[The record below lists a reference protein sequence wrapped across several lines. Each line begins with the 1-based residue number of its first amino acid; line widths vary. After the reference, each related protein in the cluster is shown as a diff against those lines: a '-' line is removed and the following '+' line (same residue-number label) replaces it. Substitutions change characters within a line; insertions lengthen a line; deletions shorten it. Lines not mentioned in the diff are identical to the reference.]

1 MCADISVTL
10 LYLIVCL
17 CSQKFG
23 CVRCAADMCIFL
35 CLCECL
41 NSVLVLFPT
50 QTSSL
55 FSQLKDKQV
64 KKGGKKMLK
73 DNLNDSCKPFNINH
87 AGRITKQVYYP
98 AQSKS

>member
-1 MCADISVTL
+1 MHVCADISVTL

-35 CLCECL
+35 CLH
-41 NSVLVLFPT
+41 SVLVLFPT
-50 QTSSL
+50 QTCSL

-73 DNLNDSCKPFNINH
+73 ENLNDSCRPFNINH
-87 AGRITKQVYYP
+87 AGRITKEVYYP